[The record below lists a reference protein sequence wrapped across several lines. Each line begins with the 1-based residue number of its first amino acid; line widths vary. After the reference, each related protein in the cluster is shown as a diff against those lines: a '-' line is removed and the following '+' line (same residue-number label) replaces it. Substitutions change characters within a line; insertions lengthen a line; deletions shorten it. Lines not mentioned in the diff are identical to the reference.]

1 MSYYSKQQLKIIG
14 DKIMGQ
20 RTQMLIQTVN
30 NKGEKKNRLYHF
42 QWGFGRTMFL
52 QLMDLYL
59 SDYFKDCFQ
68 KDYSVFDVT
77 KLTKHAYDIT
87 NEVDIPEDL
96 DINNIEQVKSI
107 FEHCDNNNGGM
118 VIQVTED
125 KVDYHGFHY
134 LIGLVLGYEGC
145 WDYDKE
151 IEIEKPFSRFVSWKE
166 FFEKEG
172 GEFCE
177 NKGFLQMWRGFI
189 KFGNIKFIK
198 PTKTNKKNV

>member
-1 MSYYSKQQLKIIG
+1 MA
-14 DKIMGQ
+14 Q
-20 RTQMLIQTVN
+20 RSQMLIQTVN
-30 NKGEKKNRLYHF
+30 NKGEKKNRLYHLR
-42 QWGFGRTMFL
+42 WEVGRTMFL

-68 KDYSVFDVT
+68 RDYSVFDVT

-87 NEVDIPEDL
+87 DEVDIPEDL

-134 LIGLVLGYEGC
+134 LVGLVLGYEGC

-151 IEIEKPFSRFVSWKE
+151 IEIEKPFFKI
-166 FFEKEG
+166 
-172 GEFCE
+172 C
-177 NKGFLQMWRGFI
+177 FLERIF
-189 KFGNIKFIK
+189 
-198 PTKTNKKNV
+198 

>member
-1 MSYYSKQQLKIIG
+1 
-14 DKIMGQ
+14 MGQ

-68 KDYSVFDVT
+68 KDYSVF
-77 KLTKHAYDIT
+77 
-87 NEVDIPEDL
+87 
-96 DINNIEQVKSI
+96 
-107 FEHCDNNNGGM
+107 EHCDNNNGGM

-125 KVDYHGFHY
+125 EVDYHRFNY
-134 LIGLVLGYEGC
+134 LVGLVLGYEGC

-166 FFEKEG
+166 YFEKEG
-172 GEFCE
+172 EEFCKA
-177 NKGFLQMWRGFI
+177 KGFLQMWKGFI
-189 KFGNIKFIK
+189 RFGNIKFIK

>member
-30 NKGEKKNRLYHF
+30 NKGKQKNRLYHF

-68 KDYSVFDVT
+68 RDYSVFDVT

-87 NEVDIPEDL
+87 DEVDIPEDL
-96 DINNIEQVKSI
+96 DITDIEQIKKVFKQ
-107 FEHCDNNNGGM
+107 CDNNNGGM
-118 VIQVTED
+118 VIQVNENVSSYSAFNYKVGLLLGREETYDYEND
-125 KVDYHGFHY
+125 KS
-134 LIGLVLGYEGC
+134 
-145 WDYDKE
+145 
-151 IEIEKPFSRFVSWKE
+151 IEEPFSRYVTYQEYFDKAGGQFCRVPSFVKMWEGFVE
-166 FFEKEG
+166 FAE
-172 GEFCE
+172 
-177 NKGFLQMWRGFI
+177 I
-189 KFGNIKFIK
+189 KFLR
-198 PTKTNKKNV
+198 